1 MRQPD
6 PSQDPRSS
14 DVPSEMNAPRDLEA
28 TAAYPLRVGLSLDG
42 PEAIDPPSG
51 PRRFDFLAP
60 PRAAGELGW
69 LAHYRVIRLIGEGGM
84 GLVLLAEDNLLSR
97 PVALK
102 VIRPEIAGAPGIAQR
117 FTREARATAA
127 IKHDHIV
134 TIYHVGQQ
142 NGVPFLA
149 MEYLEGMTLARW
161 LGRGVR
167 PSVDLVLRIG
177 REIAEGLA
185 AAHQHGL
192 IHRDIKPANIWLEA
206 PSGRVKIL
214 DFGQARSVHDDV
226 QITHSGTI
234 MGTPAYMSP
243 EQAAGEPV
251 SAASDL
257 FSLGCVLYRLCTSRS
272 PFEGETI
279 MAVLSALSSNS
290 PRPLRELE
298 PGIRSGLDDLVMR
311 LLAKDPVNRPAS
323 AQAVVD
329 AFKAIERDL
338 MVERQKAELA
348 EDTSHPAVDD
358 AFEPL
363 ETRLAQG
370 SDEPRPSARPR
381 VGGRLRWIAAV
392 LIATGASAAVTGGFV
407 FAPRHQGRHRIAAQT
422 PMLASVSEGRMVRQ
436 VMTTEPAGP
445 HQFLPEA
452 GPDQLD
458 PGESVPQTGLPML
471 SPESVGPE
479 IVEGPN
485 ESRPAV
491 PESKPVNPREQRPAF
506 ERTEPTGSSAPQTGP
521 TPGQADWGEPI
532 IPDGDCTVDLDRDGN
547 KIKIVVPGTPH
558 VLSAELGRLNAPRI
572 LRDVEGDFD
581 AFVKVAG
588 VFHSSGRATL
598 KEYTSP
604 YHGAG
609 ILLWQDEDN
618 YVRLEIASD
627 LQHGKPRPYVNFE
640 YRKDGALVA
649 SRGLKNKD
657 GSSHLRLK
665 RRGDVIH
672 AAFGPD
678 GSGWTSFP
686 PLSVKLPDRL
696 KLGVSAINTAT
707 KPLTAELEGLEISE
721 RTRPAPSVSANT
733 NGINPSP

>member
-1 MRQPD
+1 
-6 PSQDPRSS
+6 
-14 DVPSEMNAPRDLEA
+14 VN
-28 TAAYPLRVGLSLDG
+28 
-42 PEAIDPPSG
+42 
-51 PRRFDFLAP
+51 
-60 PRAAGELGW
+60 
-69 LAHYRVIRLIGEGGM
+69 
-84 GLVLLAEDNLLSR
+84 
-97 PVALK
+97 
-102 VIRPEIAGAPGIAQR
+102 
-117 FTREARATAA
+117 
-127 IKHDHIV
+127 
-134 TIYHVGQQ
+134 
-142 NGVPFLA
+142 
-149 MEYLEGMTLARW
+149 
-161 LGRGVR
+161 
-167 PSVDLVLRIG
+167 LVLRIG

-185 AAHQHGL
+185 AAHKHGL

-214 DFGQARSVHDDV
+214 DFGQARSVRDDV

-251 SAASDL
+251 GVATDL

-279 MAVLSALSSNS
+279 MAVLSALSSNT

-298 PGIRSGLDDLVMR
+298 PGVWTGLDDLVMR
-311 LLAKDPVNRPAS
+311 LLAKDPANRPAS

-329 AFKAIERDL
+329 AIRAIERDL
-338 MVERQKAELA
+338 MSERQHAELA

-358 AFEPL
+358 AFEPP
-363 ETRLAQG
+363 ETRIAQG
-370 SDEPRPSARPR
+370 PDEPRPSARPR
-381 VGGRLRWIAAV
+381 VGRRLPRIAAALIGIGAATAVSGRL
-392 LIATGASAAVTGGFV
+392 V
-407 FAPRHQGRHRIAAQT
+407 FATRHPGKHRIAAQT
-422 PMLASVSEGRMVRQ
+422 PMLALAFDGRTVPQ
-436 VMTTEPAGP
+436 IMTTTPAGP
-445 HQFLPEA
+445 QPSLPEA
-452 GPDQLD
+452 GPEQFD
-458 PGESVPQTGLPML
+458 PGEARLEKGSPML
-471 SPESVGPE
+471 SPESVGPG

-485 ESRPAV
+485 ETRTAV
-491 PESKPVNPREQRPAF
+491 PESKAVNPREQPPAL
-506 ERTEPTGSSAPQTGP
+506 ERTEPTGSPAPWTGP
-521 TPGQADWGEPI
+521 TRGQADWGEPI
-532 IPDGDCTVDLDRDGN
+532 IPDGDCTVDLDRYGN

-572 LRDVEGDFD
+572 LRDVDGDFD
-581 AFVKVAG
+581 ASVKVAG
-588 VFHSSGRATL
+588 IFHPSGRATL

-657 GSSHLRLK
+657 GSSYLRLK

-686 PLSVKLPDRL
+686 PLWVKLNDRL
-696 KLGVSAINTAT
+696 KVGVSAINTAT
-707 KPLTAELEGLEISE
+707 KLLTAELEGFGISE
-721 RTRPAPSVSANT
+721 RTGPGPGPNVSAKA